1 MSLAIIPRQLRITH
15 KNCAEQRASSQHA
28 ADTEYIGR
36 NLPNLPTTDEV
47 IELCRQ
53 NGFASNGLTY
63 PPKKPLSH
71 TSSTVVWSTWG
82 CQ

>member
-1 MSLAIIPRQLRITH
+1 MPHL
-15 KNCAEQRASSQHA
+15 NMA

-63 PPKKPLSH
+63 PPKNPPIAYIKYGGMVNMGLPIA
-71 TSSTVVWSTWG
+71 
-82 CQ
+82 